1 MRRYKH
7 AIVVGASSGIGAE
20 LVMQL
25 ADQGCRGAAVARR
38 GDRLDAIAA
47 KYPELVVPFVHDV
60 TAFDDVPNLFQEV
73 TRQLGGLDL
82 VIYSAGVMPEVDTDE
97 FSFEKDRKIVEVNLL
112 GAIAWLNQAATR

>member
-25 ADQGCRGAAVARR
+25 ADQGTRVAAVARR
-38 GDRLDAIAA
+38 GDKLEAIAA
-47 KYPELVVPFVHDV
+47 KYPELVLTFTHDV
-60 TAFDDVPNLFQEV
+60 TCYDEVPALFQEI

-97 FSFEKDRKIVEVNLL
+97 FNFEKDRLI
-112 GAIAWLNQAATR
+112 